1 MALRVSP
8 ARPRRRRAPACA
20 AAACLALLAAPAL
33 AEPADYVFVPYA
45 DPGAVIAA
53 YAFGAE
59 QPPEGGR
66 ERAQSLEL
74 GWAPTARW
82 FTAAYAGWY
91 AEPGEPTAFE
101 GVSWLNQLLLTT
113 PGAGPVDVGAL
124 CEIERPHQRE
134 GGTGLLCGALLQV
147 DTDHLQ
153 FNFNPLFSRR
163 LDAASPRPTDFSYQW
178 QVKTLWRPGVELGA
192 QGFGDL
198 GPWNHWNAAPQQE
211 HTLGPA
217 LFAKWPQGGGRTLS
231 LDTAW
236 LFGIGAGSPSDTFR
250 LRIQQQF

>member
-1 MALRVSP
+1 MAFRVSV
-8 ARPRRRRAPACA
+8 ARPPLRRAPVRA
-20 AAACLALLAAPAL
+20 AVACLALLAAPAL
-33 AEPADYVFVPYA
+33 AEPSAYVFVPYA
-45 DPGAVIAA
+45 DPGAVTLA

-59 QPPEGGR
+59 RPPEGGR

-91 AEPGEPTAFE
+91 AEPDEPTTFE
-101 GVSWLNQLLLTT
+101 GVSWLNQLLLTA

-124 CEIERPHQRE
+124 CEIEKPRE
-134 GGTGLLCGALLQV
+134 REDGTGILCGALLQV
-147 DTDHLQ
+147 DSDHLQ
-153 FNFNPLFSRR
+153 FNFNPLFSKHV
-163 LDAASPRPTDFSYQW
+163 DAASPQPADFSYQW

-198 GPWNHWNAAPQQE
+198 GPWNHWSAASQQE

-217 LFAKWPQGGGRTLS
+217 LFAKWPQGGGRALS

-236 LFGIGAGSPSDTFR
+236 LVGIGTGSPRNTLR
-250 LRIQQQF
+250 LRLQQQF